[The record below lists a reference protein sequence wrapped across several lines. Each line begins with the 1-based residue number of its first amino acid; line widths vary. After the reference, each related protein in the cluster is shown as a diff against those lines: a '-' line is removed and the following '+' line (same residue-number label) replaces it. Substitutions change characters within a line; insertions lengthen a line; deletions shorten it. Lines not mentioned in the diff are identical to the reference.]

1 MEITTSS
8 SFIES
13 SIRPTVGTDAAI
25 SVAEEEKPVKEVLR
39 ATTEGNST
47 NVQETLPLSSTVD
60 VRQVT
65 LQQGT
70 RETPDAEATEKQGNS
85 EELPTLGERATDDLA
100 PGELTEEEKAQVEKL
115 KARDAEVRQHEQA
128 HLAAA
133 GSYALGGIQYEY
145 QTGPDGKQYAIGG
158 HVNLDTSK
166 ESTPEATLDKARQ
179 IQRAALA
186 PADPS
191 PQDIKV
197 AAQASQMALEAQREI
212 VAENSQQF
220 GSEEGNEAVPADQV
234 SFSPGLGASVLEDVE
249 SLLTGKRS

>member
-25 SVAEEEKPVKEVLR
+25 SVAEEEKPVKEVSR
-39 ATTEGNST
+39 ATIEGNPT

-65 LQQGT
+65 LQQGA
-70 RETPDAEATEKQGNS
+70 RETPETEATEKQGNS
-85 EELPTLGERATDDLA
+85 EEFPTLRKRATDDLA

-166 ESTPEATLDKARQ
+166 ENTPEATLDKARQ

-220 GSEEGNEAVPADQV
+220 GSEEENEAVPVDQV
-234 SFSPGLGASVLEDVE
+234 SFSPGLGASFLEDVE